1 MAATLLFLVPLCVQM
16 VRKMD
21 TTNFCSYMALCNLI
35 AFNFGFHVHEKA
47 MLLVTI
53 PLGIDL
59 VIRTNN
65 NTSIL
70 RFKILKFV
78 LMWTLLPLIFTPR
91 ETFLKHS
98 LFVLDVLV
106 TDAILPTKTEDNHFW
121 AKAYKW
127 VYGLVKVMV
136 FVIQVAQIGLLELKT
151 RESAQKEYLM
161 YRYTDLLPILSALV
175 N

>member
-1 MAATLLFLVPLCVQM
+1 MN
-16 VRKMD
+16 KN
-21 TTNFCSYMALCNLI
+21 NFCVYMALCNLI

-59 VIRTNN
+59 VMGNKKSD
-65 NTSIL
+65 TSIL
-70 RFKILKFV
+70 RFKIIKLV

-98 LFVLDVLV
+98 LFALDILI
-106 TDAILPTKTEDNHFW
+106 TDALLPTEPRDQPTDGKDDSSRW
-121 AKAYKW
+121 AKVYKLL
-127 VYGLVKVMV
+127 YSLIKVIV
-136 FVIQVAQIGLLELKT
+136 LVIQVGQIGLLELKT
-151 RESAQKEYLM
+151 RDSGQKEYLM
-161 YRYTDLLPILSALV
+161 YRYTDLLPVIASMI